1 MVRIVERVEG
11 YYDVQEV
18 ELGEVY
24 RWNPGHLVVECKC
37 GEHSS
42 LTASG
47 SVCNGCGADHAST
60 TRQELDVRRL
70 EDEALHPWHYAED
83 REHVG
88 LPF

>member
-24 RWNPGHLVVECKC
+24 RWHPGYVVVECAC
-37 GEHSS
+37 GEHLS

-47 SVCNGCGADHAST
+47 SLCEACGADHTPT
-60 TRQELDVRRL
+60 TREELDVRRL
-70 EDEALHPWHYAED
+70 EDEDLHPWHYAD
-83 REHVG
+83 NREHDG
-88 LPF
+88 LPL